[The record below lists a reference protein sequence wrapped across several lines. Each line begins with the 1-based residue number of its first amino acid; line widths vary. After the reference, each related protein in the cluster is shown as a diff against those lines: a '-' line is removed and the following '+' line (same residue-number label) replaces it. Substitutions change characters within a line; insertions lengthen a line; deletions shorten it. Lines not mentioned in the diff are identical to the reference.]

1 MNIEKEFFNSPVSTV
16 QRQYESLRAF
26 YYEGKPAKEVAEQF
40 GYTVSSFYSLTRD
53 FRKGIQEKNM
63 VDKFFVSHAPG
74 RKPKRQKSE
83 IDNEIIAMRKKYLPV
98 DEIKT
103 MLDAKEITVCESY
116 IYSVIKREGFE
127 RLPRRDKKAKR
138 STDSQLKITA
148 PKSELLDDTEV
159 DFNTSAAGVLCFLP
173 YIRKFGIDTI
183 INKSAY
189 PGTKTIPTLNSIL
202 CFIALKLSNF
212 ARYTKDDLWCMDR
225 GLGLFAGLNVLPK
238 AAWYSSYSHTV
249 TREMNLGFLKSMT
262 GIWKENSLLSDTAN
276 LDFTTIPYW
285 GEDSHLEN
293 NWSGKRNK
301 AMSSILAVLAHDPES
316 GIITYGDTGVRHSN
330 ESNVILEFLDFYK
343 ECGSSNLKYLVFD
356 SKFTAYENLG
366 KLDDDGIKF
375 ITIRRRGK
383 NIVKELE
390 AIPASEWKRVR
401 VMAGDGRKRSIK
413 VVDKTVFLKGC
424 KKDMRQIAITGHGKI
439 KPALILTNDFSLNRE
454 VVVRKYARR
463 WLIEKTISDNIY
475 FFHLNKVSSSMVI
488 KVDFDLAMSVLA
500 YNLYRLLAMELEG
513 YSKNSPSTI
522 YDKFIRNSGTVEIGL
537 DNIEIK
543 LKKKR
548 NLPLLLTVM
557 KQRKRENFPW
567 LSDRTILFGGA
578 THT

>member
-1 MNIEKEFFNSPVSTV
+1 MNIEKHFFNSPESAVH
-16 QRQYESLRAF
+16 RQYEALRAF
-26 YYEGKPAKEVAEQF
+26 YYEEKPAKEVAERF

-53 FRKGIQEKNM
+53 FKKAIRKND
-63 VDKFFVSHAPG
+63 VAHRFFTSYAPG
-74 RKPKRQKSE
+74 RKPKEKKAE
-83 IDNEIIAMRKKYLPV
+83 IDNEIIMLRKKYLPV
-98 DEIKT
+98 NEIKT
-103 MLDAKEITVCESY
+103 MLDAKQIPVCESY
-116 IYSVIKREGFE
+116 IYSVIKKEGFE
-127 RLPRRDKKAKR
+127 RLPRRDRKAKR

-148 PKSELLDDTEV
+148 PKSELLNDTEV

-173 YIRKFGIDTI
+173 YIKRIGIDTI

-202 CFIALKLSNF
+202 CFIALKLSDF

-249 TREMNLGFLKSMT
+249 TREMNLDFLKSMT
-262 GIWKENSLLSDTAN
+262 GIWKENNLLSDTAN

-401 VMAGDGRKRSIK
+401 VMTGDGRKRSIK

-424 KKDMRQIAITGHGKI
+424 RKDMRQIAITGHGKI
-439 KPALILTNDFSLNRE
+439 KPALILTNDFSLSRE

-500 YNLYRLLAMELEG
+500 YNLYRLLAMDLEG
-513 YSKNSPSTI
+513 YGKNSPGTI
-522 YDKFIRNSGTVEIGL
+522 YDKFVRNSGTVEIDL
-537 DNIEIK
+537 DTINVK

-548 NLPLLLTVM
+548 NLPLLLTTM
-557 KQRKRENFPW
+557 KQQKRELFPW
-567 LSDRTILFGGA
+567 LSDRTINFNGA